1 MLRKLTR
8 DKNFPNQYGE
18 SHPAT
23 ADQIYSLEKKIGAV
37 MPPLYKEFLIKYN
50 GGIFNES
57 LFEEATLGVLV
68 ASYFLP
74 ISESHENSL
83 ESEIS
88 FFLKEIGGGYIPI
101 ATDPG
106 GNYFLIGCKK
116 NNFDGIYFWLHDRTF
131 KDGAR
136 VNKISESFESFINN
150 LQLDE

>member
-1 MLRKLTR
+1 
-8 DKNFPNQYGE
+8 
-18 SHPAT
+18 
-23 ADQIYSLEKKIGAV
+23 

-88 FFLKEIGGGYIPI
+88 FF
-101 ATDPG
+101 
-106 GNYFLIGCKK
+106 
-116 NNFDGIYFWLHDRTF
+116 
-131 KDGAR
+131 
-136 VNKISESFESFINN
+136 
-150 LQLDE
+150 

>member
-1 MLRKLTR
+1 MLRKLSR
-8 DKNFPNQYGE
+8 DKNFLNQHGE
-18 SHPAT
+18 LHPAT
-23 ADQIYSLEKKIGAV
+23 IDQIDRLEKRIEV
-37 MPPLYKEFLIKYN
+37 NLPPLYKDFLIKYN
-50 GGIFNES
+50 GGVFNES

-74 ISESHENSL
+74 ISESHENSM

-101 ATDPG
+101 AIDPG
-106 GNYFLIGCKK
+106 GNYFLIGCEKD
-116 NNFDGIYFWLHDRTF
+116 NFDGIYFWLHDRTF